1 MHRVPNVSTVR
12 TNDPFTRDLL
22 DREIMLTCL
31 TEAADSDR
39 ESDLCAGRPARQVLD
54 VSLRATRRRRRA
66 SATQPRSA
74 ASTPILPQG
83 ERAFSPAAVI
93 SAAAMAQMVLNVRR
107 GELEMHRLDAADL
120 RSSARAL
127 RAEAH
132 QIRLRTRRLRL

>member
-1 MHRVPNVSTVR
+1 MHRLSNVSTVR
-12 TNDPFTRDLL
+12 TNDPFTRVLL

-31 TEAADSDR
+31 TEAADTDPG
-39 ESDLCAGRPARQVLD
+39 SDLCAGRPARQVLD
-54 VSLRATRRRRRA
+54 VRLRATRRRRRA
-66 SATQPRSA
+66 SAMQPQSA
-74 ASTPILPQG
+74 ASKPILPQG
-83 ERAFSPAAVI
+83 GRAFSPAALT
-93 SAAAMAQMVLNVRR
+93 SAAAMAKMVLNIRR